1 MGRVNSRDAV
11 QIRRAQEV
19 LSNTVDQVSVSRCV
33 QAVRR
38 SFPWKS
44 SREQRALLENQ
55 RQRRDGYCGL
65 LARQM
70 WWMNREQR

>member
-11 QIRRAQEV
+11 RIRRAQEV

-38 SFPWKS
+38 SFP
-44 SREQRALLENQ
+44 
-55 RQRRDGYCGL
+55 
-65 LARQM
+65 
-70 WWMNREQR
+70 